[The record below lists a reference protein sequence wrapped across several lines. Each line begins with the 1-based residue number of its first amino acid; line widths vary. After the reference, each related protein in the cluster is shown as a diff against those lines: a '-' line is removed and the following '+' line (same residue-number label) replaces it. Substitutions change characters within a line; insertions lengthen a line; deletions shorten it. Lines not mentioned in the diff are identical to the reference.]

1 MRGGVWGSGSLR
13 SIFILSYNLHHIT
26 KHTVDSFFIFR
37 FSLHFSF
44 VAMDEKHDN
53 RETLSHR
60 EDIAED
66 ASTKGVSAEMHMPDS
81 LRGLSEDEYKKVGR
95 KATLKMDIVVFPPLM
110 LMYILNYLDR
120 NNIAA
125 AKLANIQEDLSLSET
140 EFQSCISILYAGY
153 ST

>member
-1 MRGGVWGSGSLR
+1 
-13 SIFILSYNLHHIT
+13 
-26 KHTVDSFFIFR
+26 
-37 FSLHFSF
+37 
-44 VAMDEKHDN
+44 MDEKLDN

-66 ASTKGVSAEMHMPDS
+66 ASTKGVSVELQMPDS
-81 LRGLSEDEYKKVGR
+81 LRRLSEDEYKKLGR

-110 LMYILNYLDR
+110 LMYIMNYLDR

-125 AKLANIQEDLSLSET
+125 AKLANIQEDLGLSET

-153 ST
+153 SM

>member
-1 MRGGVWGSGSLR
+1 
-13 SIFILSYNLHHIT
+13 
-26 KHTVDSFFIFR
+26 
-37 FSLHFSF
+37 
-44 VAMDEKHDN
+44 MDEKLDN
-53 RETLSHR
+53 HETLSHR

-66 ASTKGVSAEMHMPDS
+66 ASTKGVSVELQMPDS
-81 LRGLSEDEYKKVGR
+81 LRGLSEDEYTKLGR

-125 AKLANIQEDLSLSET
+125 AKLANIQEDLGLSET

-153 ST
+153 SM